1 MWCFLLMSC
10 CLLSSLWNVYDTYIV
25 CSHTCYSRMAYILQF
40 YAWFLPNASQ
50 WITGSGKCPLTC
62 HIYLKHWQLQL
73 FIVRMLYFWP
83 MAILVVGIS
92 YQIEHQ
98 LNDIQSGNAINMT
111 QQYIQGVY
119 FRLLKL
125 IHFINFK
132 YSIYTFLNCDITI
145 YLQYVLKNICNIF
158 WPWKDQ
164 IKLNALAMKRIRL
177 KCWRVW

>member
-1 MWCFLLMSC
+1 M
-10 CLLSSLWNVYDTYIV
+10 
-25 CSHTCYSRMAYILQF
+25 ILILF
-40 YAWFLPNASQ
+40 VLIRVIAEWITFCNFTRDCLPNASQ

-132 YSIYTFLNCDITI
+132 YSIYTFLNCDISI
-145 YLQYVLKNICNIF
+145 YLQYVLKNICNTF

-164 IKLNALAMKRIRL
+164 IKLNALAMKRVR
-177 KCWRVW
+177 